1 MLIKSST
8 LNSHK
13 SLIPSFREIEMYRKN
28 FVEGA
33 NLQGRSGNLYEVD
46 TENQVN
52 TDEYYTWKSP
62 VIVSYYLVENPK
74 KSILLKYGW
83 FTEDKDNQPII
94 CYLTFKDAND
104 NPINPS
110 EGAILE
116 ISARLDPHNGNSF
129 QTEKFDIVKVA
140 TDYDLAMFICNLAP
154 HRTQLKPINPV
165 PTETDIINENRFF
178 NRKLIGEDDLI
189 DDSSKM

>member
-1 MLIKSST
+1 MAT
-8 LNSHK
+8 NSHK

-94 CYLTFKDAND
+94 C
-104 NPINPS
+104 
-110 EGAILE
+110 
-116 ISARLDPHNGNSF
+116 
-129 QTEKFDIVKVA
+129 
-140 TDYDLAMFICNLAP
+140 
-154 HRTQLKPINPV
+154 
-165 PTETDIINENRFF
+165 
-178 NRKLIGEDDLI
+178 
-189 DDSSKM
+189 

>member
-1 MLIKSST
+1 MST
-8 LNSHK
+8 KKPRGTLY
-13 SLIPSFREIEMYRKN
+13 PSFREIEMYRKN

-33 NLQGRSGNLYEVD
+33 NLQGRSGYLYEVD
-46 TENQVN
+46 TVSQIN

-62 VIVSYYLVENPK
+62 VEVSYYLVENPK

-83 FTEDKDNQPII
+83 YTEDSESKPIL
-94 CYLTFKDAND
+94 CYLTFKDKED

-116 ISARLDPHNGNSF
+116 ISVRNDPHDGKSF
-129 QTEKFDIVKVA
+129 ETNKFDIVKVS

-154 HRTQLKPINPV
+154 HRKQLEPVNPV
-165 PTETDIINENRFF
+165 PTPKDPTNENRYF
-178 NRKLIGEDDLI
+178 NRKIIGVEDLI
-189 DDSSKM
+189 NETD